1 MSAGGSVIPA
11 GYLSALMATFDQ
23 LSAEQRAIIELVL
36 KRGQTYQQLSEMLG
50 MPTVRVRELARESL
64 VRLSPVSAAAVDDD
78 WRGQIAD
85 YLLNQQTGPE
95 STATKGHLRRS
106 EAARGWSRSVL
117 DSLDEFYEAD
127 GLPAIPEG
135 DPAAGE
141 SKRRREPRRERSR
154 RDKKDDDK
162 DAEAAPASSRRSL
175 SPAASEAVRRRRL
188 VAGGGAAALLVLL
201 LLFVWPSPGNMGPLA
216 LGDDSEET
224 ADGGGGADDTQNAA
238 TQTRLVGQLA
248 LTPVESTEGQKNVRG
263 VAVIAQRGGE
273 RQLIVQAQLPRN
285 KDGQAYQVW
294 LYNSDGDAR
303 SLGAQVADRN
313 GAFQGAGPL
322 PEGFD
327 GFQFIDVSREDIR
340 GDDGHGGDSV
350 LRGRLD
356 QVQAPPQDPAGQ
368 GDAQGGAAP
377 EQAAPQPTPQT
388 PAQP

>member
-1 MSAGGSVIPA
+1 
-11 GYLSALMATFDQ
+11 MATFDQ

-50 MPTVRVRELARESL
+50 MPTPRVRELARESL

-117 DSLDEFYEAD
+117 DSLDEFYVAD
-127 GLPAIPEG
+127 GIPVIPEG
-135 DPAAGE
+135 EPAGGE

-154 RDKKDDDK
+154 RAKKSDDQ
-162 DAEAAPASSRRSL
+162 DAEAAPARSGRSL

-216 LGDDSEET
+216 FGDDSEE
-224 ADGGGGADDTQNAA
+224 AASDGGGGGDDTQNAA
-238 TQTRLVGQLA
+238 TETRLVGQLA
-248 LTPVESTEGQKNVRG
+248 LTPVESTEGQNNVRG
-263 VAVIAQRGGE
+263 VAVIAQRGGQ

-322 PEGFD
+322 PEGFE
-327 GFQFIDVSREDIR
+327 GFKFIDVSREDIR

-368 GDAQGGAAP
+368 GDAPGGAAP
-377 EQAAPQPTPQT
+377 QQPAPEQPAPEAAPEA

>member
-1 MSAGGSVIPA
+1 
-11 GYLSALMATFDQ
+11 MATFDQ

-50 MPTVRVRELARESL
+50 MPTGRVRELARESL

-106 EAARGWSRSVL
+106 EGARGWARSVL
-117 DSLDEFYEAD
+117 DSLDEFYE
-127 GLPAIPEG
+127 GGELPAIPEG
-135 DPAAGE
+135 DPAGAE
-141 SKRRREPRRERSR
+141 PRRRREPRRAR
-154 RDKKDDDK
+154 RAKKEDAP
-162 DAEAAPASSRRSL
+162 DAEPTPRRAL
-175 SPAASEAVRRRRL
+175 SPAASAAVRRRRL
-188 VAGGGAAALLVLL
+188 VGGAAAALLVLL
-201 LLFVWPSPGNMGPLA
+201 VVFVYPSPGNVGPLA
-216 LGDDSEET
+216 VGKEDSEA
-224 ADGGGGADDTQNAA
+224 ADGGTDDAQNAA
-238 TQTRLVGQLA
+238 NDTRLVGQLA
-248 LTPVESTEGQKNVRG
+248 LTPVESTEGQRNVRG
-263 VAVIAQRGGE
+263 VAVIAQRGGD

-285 KDGQAYQVW
+285 EDGQAYQVW

-322 PEGFD
+322 PAGFEKYK
-327 GFQFIDVSREDIR
+327 FIDVSREDIR

-356 QVQAPPQDPAGQ
+356 QVQAPPQDTGSQ
-368 GDAQGGAAP
+368 GDAQGEAAP
-377 EQAAPQPTPQT
+377 RPTTPEAPAEP
-388 PAQP
+388 

>member
-1 MSAGGSVIPA
+1 MSVGGSVILA
-11 GYLSALMATFDQ
+11 GYLSAPMATFDQ

-50 MPTVRVRELARESL
+50 MPPARVRELAREAL

-106 EAARGWSRSVL
+106 EAARGWARSVL
-117 DSLDEFYEAD
+117 DSLDEFYEGG
-127 GLPAIPEG
+127 GLPSIPEG
-135 DPAAGE
+135 DPAAA
-141 SKRRREPRRERSR
+141 EPRRRRAPRGKRSR
-154 RDKKDDDK
+154 RAKQDDDEG
-162 DAEAAPASSRRSL
+162 AEAAPAKPRRSL
-175 SPAASEAVRRRRL
+175 SPAASAAVRRRRL
-188 VAGGGAAALLVLL
+188 VAGGGAAVLLVLVV
-201 LLFVWPSPGNMGPLA
+201 LFVYPSPGNMGPLA
-216 LGDDSEET
+216 LGGDDSEQS
-224 ADGGGGADDTQNAA
+224 DGGTDSTQNAA
-238 TQTRLVGQLA
+238 SQTRLVGQLA
-248 LTPVESTEGQKNVRG
+248 LTPVESTEGQRNVRG
-263 VAVIAQRGGE
+263 VAVIAQRGGQ

-285 KDGQAYQVW
+285 EDGQAYQVW

-327 GFQFIDVSREDIR
+327 RYKFIDVSREDIR

-356 QVQAPPQDPAGQ
+356 QIQAPPQDPAGQ

-377 EQAAPQPTPQT
+377 EQQTPQP
-388 PAQP
+388 

>member
-1 MSAGGSVIPA
+1 
-11 GYLSALMATFDQ
+11 MATFDQ

-50 MPTVRVRELARESL
+50 MPTARVRELARESL
-64 VRLSPVSAAAVDDD
+64 VRLSPVSAAAVDGD

-117 DSLDEFYEAD
+117 DSLDEFYEVD

-135 DPAAGE
+135 DPATGE

-154 RDKKDDDK
+154 RGKKDNKKDDSQ
-162 DAEAAPASSRRSL
+162 DAGAAPAPSRRSL
-175 SPAASEAVRRRRL
+175 SPAASDAVRRRRL
-188 VAGGGAAALLVLL
+188 VAGAGAATLLVLL

-216 LGDDSEET
+216 LGDDSEES
-224 ADGGGGADDTQNAA
+224 ADEGGGGADDTQNAA
-238 TQTRLVGQLA
+238 AETRLVGQLA
-248 LTPVESTEGQKNVRG
+248 LTPVESTKGQNNVRG
-263 VAVIAQRGGE
+263 VAVIAQRGGQ

-285 KDGQAYQVW
+285 KEGQAYQVW

-327 GFQFIDVSREDIR
+327 RFKFIDVSREDIR

-368 GDAQGGAAP
+368 GDAPGGAAP
-377 EQAAPQPTPQT
+377 QQPAPGAAPEA
-388 PAQP
+388 PAAP